1 MTHVQIR
8 PSLLNTLK
16 DKVVVLTGGS
26 TGIGRCAVEQFHEH
40 GARVVFGD
48 VSLDA
53 GRELAT
59 RLGPGVRFLP
69 CDSSSYT
76 DQLALFREAEQAFG
90 GVDIVVANSGIA
102 NHKDIFDPSCDINVE
117 PSMKEIDVNLKGA
130 LYTTR
135 IGLHYLRQRSGGD
148 VVLVSSISG
157 FKECVGLGTY
167 TAKTRMV
174 KGIEKGWYE
183 RQLPVNEPR
192 DVAESIL
199 LCATANRGNSETH
212 EGAVLPFAGKILY
225 VSGGKSYEIED
236 QIQQLEPAWLG
247 EENSR
252 VLQAGQEYL
261 ASAGTSWDVTKGA
274 AGVFLKGC

>member
-1 MTHVQIR
+1 M
-8 PSLLNTLK
+8 
-16 DKVVVLTGGS
+16 
-26 TGIGRCAVEQFHEH
+26 
-40 GARVVFGD
+40 
-48 VSLDA
+48 SLDA

-130 LYTTR
+130 LYSTR
-135 IGLHYLRQRSGGD
+135 IGLHYLRQRNGGD

-167 TAKTRMV
+167 TASKHGV
-174 KGIEKGWYE
+174 VGIVRGLHL
-183 RQLPVNEPR
+183 Q
-192 DVAESIL
+192 SIPENIRINVI
-199 LCATANRGNSETH
+199 CPWMTSEC
-212 EGAVLPFAGKILY
+212 F
-225 VSGGKSYEIED
+225 
-236 QIQQLEPAWLG
+236 
-247 EENSR
+247 
-252 VLQAGQEYL
+252 
-261 ASAGTSWDVTKGA
+261 
-274 AGVFLKGC
+274 